1 MSNAILVRPEAEAD
15 ISEAFRWYEDRSQGL
30 GFEFRRAVDVCVL
43 SLRRNPLAFPAVYG
57 QIRRALL
64 RRFPYGIFYTLEED
78 VIVILACFHT
88 KRDPKTMR
96 NRT

>member
-1 MSNAILVRPEAEAD
+1 MRIAARDWVSSSGAPWMFVSCPSGVTR
-15 ISEAFRWYEDRSQGL
+15 
-30 GFEFRRAVDVCVL
+30 V
-43 SLRRNPLAFPAVYG
+43 AFPAVYG